1 MKKYLG
7 LLSICLSCTSF
18 ADDKTTYTYTYQS
31 ETGGKTTKT
40 HWTVTTDGDEMEAIG
55 KSEDDNTTINYGS
68 NLPLNF
74 KEVKTDST
82 FEVKYHSG
90 SIIATLV
97 KDGQSQEKKY
107 SLNTNWIQEFNFP
120 LREFIL
126 GSQNSYRFCIVS
138 PKDLSLNQMQAQ
150 KKGLQNIEVM
160 GKSTEA
166 LFVDISLTG
175 FKSMFWSA
183 KTWFDPKTGDLLL
196 YKANEGPGTPLTT
209 QTLIE
214 RSQPKKS

>member
-7 LLSICLSCTSF
+7 LLSICLSCASF
-18 ADDKTTYTYTYQS
+18 AEDKTTSTYTYQS

-55 KSEDDNTTINYGS
+55 KSEGDNTTINYGS

-90 SIIATLV
+90 AITATLV

-126 GSQNSYRFCIVS
+126 GKNDSYRFAIVS
-138 PKDLSLNQMQAQ
+138 PKDLSLNQMKAQ
-150 KKGLQNIEVM
+150 KKGLQNIEIM
-160 GKSTEA
+160 GKSVEA

-175 FKSMFWSA
+175 FQSMFWSA

-214 RSQPKKS
+214 RSQPK